1 MIDQQLEKMSDH
13 ESEEDPMNQGV
24 IEEVEDLSDGKLE
37 QQDDDF
43 NMLEN
48 MGIKSQESRSIGEKS
63 AEEEGPIED
72 ELEL

>member
-37 QQDDDF
+37 QQDDEF